1 VQVHSKASITINA
14 PREEVFS
21 FTNDLS
27 KFPQTF
33 SGYGPIPGMDRVEN
47 LNGAETRE
55 GTIRNIHYVDGT
67 VLEEHL
73 IAHSAPSE
81 MAYEIVSGLRAP
93 FSWLV
98 RGAGG
103 RWTFTDRGDSAHV
116 EWRFRF
122 DLTTPFV
129 YPIGFIVGAV
139 FFRKAQ
145 ERCLRETKR
154 AIEEGNIAT

>member
-1 VQVHSKASITINA
+1 MQVHSEASITINA
-14 PREEVFS
+14 PREEVFA

-27 KFPQTF
+27 RFPQTF
-33 SGYGPIPGMDRVEN
+33 LGYGPIPGMDRVVN
-47 LNGAETRE
+47 LNGDETRE
-55 GTIRNIHYVDGT
+55 GTIRNIHNRDGT

-73 IAHSAPSE
+73 VAHTAPSE

-103 RWTFTDRGDSAHV
+103 RWTFEDRGGATDV
-116 EWRFRF
+116 TWRFRF
-122 DLTTPFV
+122 DLTSPIVF
-129 YPIGFIVGAV
+129 PIGCLVGAV

-145 ERCLRETKR
+145 ERCLRETKK
-154 AIEEGNIAT
+154 AIEST